1 MFQKIPIFFFK
12 KNCSLKITFQ
22 EKFNV
27 YTNDIISIQVTKI
40 VHISRKKMIL
50 ISAQCHIPPLPSIPS
65 QEKQKQKSTS
75 NGLQAFLSPI
85 NLNNS
90 FTFVRPKWIE
100 LNLQLETIK
109 SKCNHNI
116 STRFE
121 PTLVKLA
128 MTRLIASSFLITFFH
143 HRCN

>member
-1 MFQKIPIFFFK
+1 MFQKIPIFFFL
-12 KNCSLKITFQ
+12 KNCSLKITFHK
-22 EKFNV
+22 KFNV
-27 YTNDIISIQVTKI
+27 YTNDIISIQVAKI
-40 VHISRKKMIL
+40 VHISRKKWFYYQL
-50 ISAQCHIPPLPSIPS
+50 NATSPPHPPHQSLLKKKI
-65 QEKQKQKSTS
+65 QKNTS

-109 SKCNHNI
+109 SKYNHNI

-121 PTLVKLA
+121 PTLTCK
-128 MTRLIASSFLITFFH
+128 IGH
-143 HRCN
+143 D